1 MRQSWWGGVAAVL
14 AAMAPALSWADTR
27 PPVVVELFT
36 SEGCSSCPAA
46 DAFLGELARTR
57 ADVLPLAFHITYWD
71 RLGWPDPFALP
82 AATERQ
88 VAYSSLLAG
97 SAGAG
102 SVYTPQMVIDGQTDA
117 VGSDRAAV
125 LAAISAAGRLPT
137 VPLTLARQGE
147 GLALSVGSGVVKGP
161 ARLVLLGYDR
171 QHVTTVPRGENAG
184 RRLTESNIVRSI
196 TELGDWRGEAL
207 NRRIAVPAGEAFAV
221 LLQAQD
227 GKIIAAA
234 AADASPAS

>member
-1 MRQSWWGGVAAVL
+1 MRRSLLTGVAMLL
-14 AAMAPALSWADTR
+14 AATAPAWAGSDTR

-71 RLGWPDPFALP
+71 NLGWPDPFALP

-88 VAYSSLLAG
+88 RAYAALLSG
-97 SAGAG
+97 SPG
-102 SVYTPQMVIDGQTDA
+102 VYTPQMVIDGRTDA

-125 LAAISAAGRLPT
+125 LAAISAAPRLPA
-137 VPLTLARQGE
+137 VPLTLARQGD
-147 GLALSVGSGVVKGP
+147 GLALTVGAGPAARP

-171 QHVTTVPRGENAG
+171 QHVTTVARGENAG
-184 RRLTESNIVRSI
+184 RRLTESNVVRSI
-196 TELGDWRGEAL
+196 TALGEWRGEAL
-207 NRRIAVPAGEAFAV
+207 SRQVKLPAGEAYAV
-221 LLQAQD
+221 LLQAED
-227 GKIIAAA
+227 GRIIAAA
-234 AADASPAS
+234 VAGASPAS